1 MFKGLGQIAS
11 LMKNAHEI
19 QGRMKDMQENLR
31 RLKAEGTAGGGMVT
45 VEVNGQQQV
54 LSCRIEQ
61 SLFDAGD
68 REIVEDLVVSAVN
81 QALEK
86 IKQAAADE
94 MGKLAGGIDMSSLN
108 DTLSQLGL
116 GNNGGNDGGSS
127 GGPA

>member
-11 LMKNAHEI
+11 LMKNAQEI
-19 QGRMKDMQENLR
+19 QGRMKEMQENLR

-45 VEVNGQQQV
+45 VEINGQQQV

-68 REIVEDLVVSAVN
+68 REMIEDLVVAAAN

-86 IKQAAADE
+86 IKQAATYE
-94 MGKLAGGIDMSSLN
+94 MGKLTGGLDMSGLN
-108 DTLSQLGL
+108 ETLSQLGL
-116 GNNGGNDGGSS
+116 GNSDG
-127 GGPA
+127 PN

>member
-1 MFKGLGQIAS
+1 MFKGLGQLAS

-19 QGRMKDMQENLR
+19 QGRMKDLQENLR
-31 RLKAEGTAGGGMVT
+31 RLRAEGTAGGGMVT

-61 SLFDAGD
+61 SLFDDGD
-68 REIVEDLVVSAVN
+68 REMVEDLVVSAVN

-116 GNNGGNDGGSS
+116 GNS

>member
-1 MFKGLGQIAS
+1 MFKGLGRIAS
-11 LMKNAHEI
+11 LMKNAQEI
-19 QGRMKDMQENLR
+19 QGRMKEMQENLR
-31 RLKAEGTAGGGMVT
+31 RLKLEGTAGGGMVT
-45 VEVNGQQQV
+45 VEINGQQQV

-68 REIVEDLVVSAVN
+68 REMVEDLVVAATN

-94 MGKLAGGIDMSSLN
+94 MGKLTGGLDMSGLN

-116 GNNGGNDGGSS
+116 GNS
-127 GGPA
+127 GGPS

>member
-19 QGRMKDMQENLR
+19 QGRMKEMQENLR

-68 REIVEDLVVSAVN
+68 REMVEDLVVSAVN

-116 GNNGGNDGGSS
+116 GNNGGSNGGNS

>member
-1 MFKGLGQIAS
+1 MFKGLGQLAS

-61 SLFDAGD
+61 SLVDAGD
-68 REIVEDLVVSAVN
+68 REMIEDLVISAVN

-86 IKQAAADE
+86 VKQAAADE
-94 MGKLAGGIDMSSLN
+94 MGKLAGGLDMSSLN

-116 GNNGGNDGGSS
+116 GNNAGNNS
-127 GGPA
+127 GPA

>member
-1 MFKGLGQIAS
+1 
-11 LMKNAHEI
+11 
-19 QGRMKDMQENLR
+19 MQENLR
-31 RLKAEGTAGGGMVT
+31 RLKAEGTAGGGMVK

-68 REIVEDLVVSAVN
+68 REMVEDLVVSAVN

-86 IKQAAADE
+86 IKQATADE
-94 MGKLAGGIDMSSLN
+94 MGKLAGGIDMSSMK

-116 GNNGGNDGGSS
+116 GNSD
-127 GGPA
+127 GPA

>member
-11 LMKNAHEI
+11 LMKNAQEI

-45 VEVNGQQQV
+45 VEINGQQQV

-68 REIVEDLVVSAVN
+68 REMVEDLVVSAVN
-81 QALEK
+81 LALEK
-86 IKQAAADE
+86 IRQAAADE
-94 MGKLAGGIDMSSLN
+94 MGKLTGGLDMGAMT

-116 GNNGGNDGGSS
+116 GNNGGQNG
-127 GGPA
+127 

>member
-11 LMKNAHEI
+11 LMKNAQEI
-19 QGRMKDMQENLR
+19 KGRMKDMQENLR

-45 VEVNGQQQV
+45 VEINGQQQV
-54 LSCRIEQ
+54 LACRIEQ

-68 REIVEDLVVSAVN
+68 REMVEDLVVAAAN

-86 IKQAAADE
+86 IKHAAADE
-94 MGKLAGGIDMSSLN
+94 MGKLTGGLDISGLN

-116 GNNGGNDGGSS
+116 GSS

>member
-1 MFKGLGQIAS
+1 MFKGLGQLAS
-11 LMKNAHEI
+11 LMKNAQEI

-61 SLFDAGD
+61 SLFDGGD
-68 REIVEDLVVSAVN
+68 REMVEDLVVSAVN
-81 QALEK
+81 QALDK

-94 MGKLAGGIDMSSLN
+94 MGKLTNGMDMSGLN
-108 DTLSQLGL
+108 ETLSKLGL
-116 GNNGGNDGGSS
+116 G

>member
-1 MFKGLGQIAS
+1 MFNGLGQIAS

>member
-1 MFKGLGQIAS
+1 MFKGLGQFAS
-11 LMKNAHEI
+11 LMKNAQEI
-19 QGRMKDMQENLR
+19 QGRMKDIQENLR

-68 REIVEDLVVSAVN
+68 REMVEDLLVSAVN

-94 MGKLAGGIDMSSLN
+94 MGKLTGGLDMSGLT
-108 DTLSQLGL
+108 DTLSQFGL
-116 GNNGGNDGGSS
+116 GNGN
-127 GGPA
+127 GPA

>member
-11 LMKNAHEI
+11 LMKNAQEI
-19 QGRMKDMQENLR
+19 QGRMKEMQENLR

-45 VEVNGQQQV
+45 VEINGQQQV

-68 REIVEDLVVSAVN
+68 REMIEDLVVAAAN
-81 QALEK
+81 QALDK

-94 MGKLAGGIDMSSLN
+94 MGKLTGGLDMSGLN
-108 DTLSQLGL
+108 ETLSQLGL
-116 GNNGGNDGGSS
+116 GNSDG
-127 GGPA
+127 PN

>member
-11 LMKNAHEI
+11 LMKNAQEI

-45 VEVNGQQQV
+45 VEINGQQQV

-68 REIVEDLVVSAVN
+68 REMVEDLVVSAVN
-81 QALEK
+81 QALDK
-86 IKQAAADE
+86 IRQGAADE
-94 MGKLAGGIDMSSLN
+94 MGKLTGGLDMGGLT

-116 GNNGGNDGGSS
+116 GNNGDLRT
-127 GGPA
+127 

>member
-11 LMKNAHEI
+11 LMKNAQEI
-19 QGRMKDMQENLR
+19 QGRMKDMQEKLG

-54 LSCRIEQ
+54 LSCRIEK

-68 REIVEDLVVSAVN
+68 REIVEDLVVAATN

-94 MGKLAGGIDMSSLN
+94 MGKLTGGLDMSGLN

-116 GNNGGNDGGSS
+116 GNG
-127 GGPA
+127 GGPG